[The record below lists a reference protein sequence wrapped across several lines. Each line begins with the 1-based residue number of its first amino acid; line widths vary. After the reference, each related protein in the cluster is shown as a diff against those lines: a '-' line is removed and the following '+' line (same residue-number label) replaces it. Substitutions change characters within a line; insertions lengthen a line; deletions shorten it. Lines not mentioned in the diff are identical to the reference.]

1 MNNAKSNSNIYK
13 CKFTTRPLI
22 SLMIISIILFT
33 TFFSD
38 TSDASE
44 FNDTPHI
51 ELIDIDGNI
60 IVDPLINNST
70 IYFDTITHSDGTTTY
85 SAKSNVEIDSI
96 PASLSITSPN
106 GLFHISVKAD
116 GLTGTWMDD
125 YILIVKAGD
134 QFESV
139 LAKDNEYESAF
150 NHGFSKAKFLPNTD
164 YDISFEVIGESSSA
178 PEGNL
183 ENITFTFTLT
193 TSNETHIVCYM
204 VDDVIYNVNVMMDGQ
219 TFNNM
224 PNPTKSNNQFVGW
237 MDQNGKM
244 IEEGDVFDYE
254 GDIILTAE
262 WKPMMTFP
270 KILSILT
277 IAGLSCTLMIPYL
290 RGGSKGEN

>member
-1 MNNAKSNSNIYK
+1 MNDSKSNIYI
-13 CKFTTRPLI
+13 CKHRLAHTIQFLLI
-22 SLMIISIILFT
+22 VASILLTITIITDRSE
-33 TFFSD
+33 
-38 TSDASE
+38 ASG
-44 FNDTPHI
+44 FDNAPNI
-51 ELIDIDGNI
+51 ELIDVDGNI
-60 IVDPLINNST
+60 IVDPLVNNST
-70 IYFDTITHSDGTTTY
+70 IYFDTITNSDGTIIY
-85 SAKSNVEIDSI
+85 SAKTNVKIDSI

-106 GLFHISVKAD
+106 GLFHVSIKAD

-125 YILIVKAGD
+125 YILIVNAGD

-139 LAKDNEYESAF
+139 LAKDNEYESTF
-150 NHGFSKAKFLPNTD
+150 NHGYSKAKFLPNTN

-204 VDDVIYNVNVMMDGQ
+204 VDNVIYDVDVMMDGQ
-219 TFNNM
+219 QFNNM

-237 MDQNGKM
+237 VDQNGNT

-254 GDIILTAE
+254 GDLILTAE
-262 WKPMMTFP
+262 WKPLMTFP
-270 KILSILT
+270 AILSVLA
-277 IAGLSCTLMIPYL
+277 IAGLSCTLIVPYL

>member
-1 MNNAKSNSNIYK
+1 MAG
-13 CKFTTRPLI
+13 
-22 SLMIISIILFT
+22 
-33 TFFSD
+33 
-38 TSDASE
+38 
-44 FNDTPHI
+44 
-51 ELIDIDGNI
+51 DG
-60 IVDPLINNST
+60 
-70 IYFDTITHSDGTTTY
+70 TY
-85 SAKSNVEIDSI
+85 SAKSNIQIDSI
-96 PASLSITSPN
+96 PASLSITSPQ
-106 GLFHISVKAD
+106 GLFHVSIKAD

-139 LAKDNEYESAF
+139 LAKDNEYESTF
-150 NHGFSKAKFLPNTD
+150 NHGYSKAKFLPNTD

-204 VDDVIYNVNVMMDGQ
+204 VDDVIYDVDVIMDGQ

-237 MDQNGKM
+237 MDQNGNM
-244 IEEGDVFDYE
+244 VEEGDVFDYE

-262 WKPMMTFP
+262 WKPLMTFP
-270 KILSILT
+270 TILSVLA
-277 IAGLSCTLMIPYL
+277 IAGLSCTLIVPYL

>member
-1 MNNAKSNSNIYK
+1 MTVIA
-13 CKFTTRPLI
+13 L
-22 SLMIISIILFT
+22 SIFIPT
-33 TFFSD
+33 NFFSEY
-38 TSDASE
+38 TSAETICAPQLD
-44 FNDTPHI
+44 
-51 ELIDIDGNI
+51 LIDSDGNS
-60 IVDPLINNST
+60 IVEPLLNNST
-70 IYFDTITHSDGTTTY
+70 IYFDTITHSDGTITY
-85 SAKSNVEIDSI
+85 SAKSNIQIDSM
-96 PASLSITSPN
+96 PASLSVISPN
-106 GLFHISVKAD
+106 GSFHISVKAD

-125 YILIVKAGD
+125 YVLIINAGD

-150 NHGFSKAKFLPNTD
+150 NHGFFKAKFLPNTD

-193 TSNETHIVCYM
+193 TSDETHIVCYM
-204 VDDVIYNVNVMMDGQ
+204 VDNVIYDVDVMMDGQ

-262 WKPMMTFP
+262 WKPLMTFP
-270 KILSILT
+270 AILSVLAIV
-277 IAGLSCTLMIPYL
+277 GLSCTLIVPYL
-290 RGGSKGEN
+290 REGSKGEN